1 MSSARP
7 GPPSG
12 WDSGKPLAP
21 RSRARGQ
28 GPRAERGTAPPLPGG
43 GGGTHQHIAQHEE
56 PAFLGLD
63 DLPPVVVNG
72 FYHVVGP
79 DEVSVSA
86 AEELKSQPRV
96 TRPPRLHPPG
106 RGRGGTGLRGV
117 GAARSR
123 HCFMGAPRSPP
134 RSPPAQFR
142 QRLCQS
148 HSLSLQTVKGSNQ
161 HPLGTR
167 CSSAATPPQG
177 GFTCCHPS
185 VPVSDSPG

>member
-1 MSSARP
+1 MPPVSAGGDTRP
-7 GPPSG
+7 SQEEPV
-12 WDSGKPLAP
+12 
-21 RSRARGQ
+21 RARGRPWAP
-28 GPRAERGTAPPLPGG
+28 GPLGELCTPGASVWMGLGEAAGSSEPRTGTGPPGRAGHGAPLPGG
-43 GGGTHQHIAQHEE
+43 GGGTHQHVAQHEE

-96 TRPPRLHPPG
+96 TRPPRPRPPG

-123 HCFMGAPRSPP
+123 HCFTGAPRSPP

-142 QRLCQS
+142 QRLC
-148 HSLSLQTVKGSNQ
+148 
-161 HPLGTR
+161 
-167 CSSAATPPQG
+167 
-177 GFTCCHPS
+177 
-185 VPVSDSPG
+185 PVSQFVTPNGERL